1 MDDEEEN
8 HYVSQLREVY
18 HSCDSTGTGFLDREE
33 LTQLCHKLH
42 LGEQLPALLKTLLGD
57 DHFARVNF
65 EEFKEGFVAV
75 LSSNAVVSS
84 SDEGSS
90 SLDSAASCAVQPKY
104 VNGSKWYGRRSQ
116 PELWDSVTEA
126 KYSGAEQQAK
136 ASQKQQL
143 RRSASLESVESFKS
157 DEEADSAK
165 EPHNELFEAQGQ
177 LQKWGS
183 EVLGIPQKFCSLSNT
198 PECQVQEI
206 WAELGVGSSGHLNKQ
221 ELAVVCQSI
230 GLHGLEKE
238 ELEDLFNKLD
248 QDGDGRVSLAEFQ
261 LGLFS
266 HDPASLPE
274 SSTPIKPSR
283 PWSHYQ
289 ALEENGCHTTTTT
302 SSLVSVCSGLCFFSS
317 VDDGSGFAFPDQL
330 IAAWAQEGIQNGREI
345 LKSLDFNVEEKVNL
359 LELTW
364 ALDNELLTVDGVI
377 QQAALACY
385 RQELS
390 YHQGQVEQLVR
401 ERDKARQD
409 LERVE
414 KRNLEFV
421 KEMDDCHSALEQ
433 LTEKK
438 VKHLEQEYRG
448 RLSLLR
454 SEVEM
459 ERELFWEQAR
469 RQRSVLEQDVN
480 RLRAEEVTLR
490 EKLTLSLKENSRL
503 QKEIVEVVEKLS
515 DSEKLILKLQ
525 NDLEFV
531 LKDKLEP
538 QSTELLAQEERFAAV
553 LKEYELKCRDLQ
565 DHNDE
570 LQSKLEGLQAQ
581 LHESRPSPSGDSSI
595 RGRRLPGRGP
605 AGILFVGD
613 STPVS
618 IGTEIMLE
626 QVKEHY
632 QDLKIQL
639 EAKVNYYEREM
650 EALTKNFEKEKK
662 EMKQAHQ
669 VEVSMLEGQK
679 TDLEALYTKSQEV
692 IQGLQEQL
700 QDKVHSPEPVKAGL
714 AHCCAQELCSL
725 ARRLEQEMHMRHQN
739 QLQQIRREAGN
750 ELSQKL
756 SWLEAQHAAH
766 CESLSLQHQCEK
778 DKLLQTHLRR
788 ANELAAQLDLEKGR
802 REEREKEILARCRRQ
817 QLKLQAMMSEEQAQI
832 CRSFTLEKEK
842 LERTYRDQVERLAR
856 EAEVLRALLKDGG
869 TTVGNE
875 SERLCSPTPLCPDSG
890 DQPLVQVALCADR
903 DMGVSVGHWPSQ
915 GQTQDRDAL
924 GQPCSVYAIQSPAP
938 TRMSRGPSEGPSLQD
953 NHQGPL
959 SAVPLERNSH
969 VEPCGV
975 NKGAILE
982 GLAPS
987 ARASASPLQPDT
999 QELLLE
1005 ERDGS
1010 LIKEPISIGGQEGS
1024 ARGSKGA
1031 LETQLQLDGEAA
1043 NTGLL
1048 LTCPKVPDLQ
1058 GVVPERLATFEE
1070 TAAETLSEREKND
1083 VKTKL
1088 LQLEDVVRALE
1099 KEANSREND
1108 RIKFCRLSEE
1118 NTLLQTDLR
1127 KLQQELETS
1136 ENTNGAQRKE
1146 IEVLKRDKEKACFEM
1161 EKLNTQI
1168 QNYKDELSQLNCR
1181 VLQLEGDPSTQQARK
1196 EKRHAA
1202 MQLLMQRL
1210 EEAGRREEQQG
1221 NHIQKLEAELEHMN
1235 QECQNLRL
1243 SQSELTERLEETQ
1256 DQLYS
1261 AHLRLEAAQGQ
1272 HAQKV
1277 QRLQEQMG
1285 QLVPGAH
1292 VSELQHLLSLQKE
1305 EAGRKLDAQR
1315 EEHRQQLRAREEQM
1329 REAEMRLQNMEWLLR
1344 EKVEELRG
1352 QFEKNSKSDLLLKEL
1367 YVENAHL
1374 MKALQATEEKQLC
1387 AERKSRILE
1396 EKVRALNKLISKI
1409 APASLSV

>member
-8 HYVSQLREVY
+8 HYVSRLREVY
-18 HSCDSTGTGFLDREE
+18 CSCDSTGTGFLDREE

-42 LGEQLPALLKTLLGD
+42 LEEQLPALLQTLLGD

-75 LSSNAVVSS
+75 LSSNAGVSS

-90 SLDSAASCAVQPKY
+90 SLESAASCAVPPKY

-143 RRSASLESVESFKS
+143 RRSASLESVESLKS
-157 DEEADSAK
+157 DEETDSAK
-165 EPHNELFEAQGQ
+165 EPQNELFEAQGQ
-177 LQKWGS
+177 LQNWGS
-183 EVLGIPQKFCSLSNT
+183 EVFGIPRKSCNLSNT
-198 PECQVQEI
+198 PENQVREI
-206 WAELGVGSSGHLNKQ
+206 WEELGVGSSGHLNEQ

-266 HDPASLPE
+266 HEPASLPE

-289 ALEENGCHTTTTT
+289 
-302 SSLVSVCSGLCFFSS
+302 
-317 VDDGSGFAFPDQL
+317 
-330 IAAWAQEGIQNGREI
+330 
-345 LKSLDFNVEEKVNL
+345 SLDFNVEEKVNL

-401 ERDKARQD
+401 ERDKVRQD

-469 RQRSVLEQDVN
+469 RQRSVLEQDVS
-480 RLRAEEVTLR
+480 RLRAEEVSLR

-515 DSEKLILKLQ
+515 DSEKLVLKLQ
-525 NDLEFV
+525 SDLELV

-538 QSTELLAQEERFAAV
+538 QNTELLAQEERFAAV
-553 LKEYELKCRDLQ
+553 LKEYERKCRDLQ

-581 LHESRPSPSGDSSI
+581 LHESWPSPSGELSI

-618 IGTEIMLE
+618 IETEIMLE

-639 EAKVNYYEREM
+639 EAKVNYYERDIEVM
-650 EALTKNFEKEKK
+650 KKNFEKEKR

-669 VEVSMLEGQK
+669 VEVSTLEGQK

-700 QDKVHSPEPVKAGL
+700 QDKMYSPELAKTGL
-714 AHCCAQELCSL
+714 AHCCAQELCDL
-725 ARRLEQEMHMRHQN
+725 ARRLEEEMNLRHQN

-756 SWLEAQHAAH
+756 SWLEAQHAAY

-788 ANELAAQLDLEKGR
+788 ANELAVQLDLEKGR
-802 REEREKEILARCRRQ
+802 QEEREKEILARCRRQ
-817 QLKLQAMMSEEQAQI
+817 QLKLQAVMNEEQAQI

-856 EAEVLRALLKDGG
+856 EAEVLRALLKNGNAK
-869 TTVGNE
+869 VSNE
-875 SERLCSPTPLCPDSG
+875 SERPCSPIPQCPDSG
-890 DQPLVQVALCADR
+890 DQLLVQMAPCVDR

-915 GQTQDRDAL
+915 GQTQ
-924 GQPCSVYAIQSPAP
+924 GQPCNVYAIQSPSP
-938 TRMSRGPSEGPSLQD
+938 TQMSRSLSEDPSLQE
-953 NHQGPL
+953 NHQGPP
-959 SAVPLERNSH
+959 SAVPLEGKSH
-969 VEPCGV
+969 VEPCGI

-982 GLAPS
+982 GLPPS
-987 ARASASPLQPDT
+987 IRASASPGQPDT

-1005 ERDGS
+1005 EQAGCLIRDPVSVGS
-1010 LIKEPISIGGQEGS
+1010 QEGL

-1043 NTGLL
+1043 STGLL
-1048 LTCPKVPDLQ
+1048 LTCPKLPDPQ
-1058 GVVPERLATFEE
+1058 EVVPERLATFEE

-1083 VKTKL
+1083 VKIKL
-1088 LQLEDVVRALE
+1088 LHLEDVVRALE
-1099 KEANSREND
+1099 KDANSREND
-1108 RIKFCRLSEE
+1108 RIEFRRLSEE

-1127 KLQQELETS
+1127 KIQQELEAA

-1168 QNYKDELSQLNCR
+1168 QNYKDELSQINCR
-1181 VLQLEGDPSTQQARK
+1181 VLQLEGDTSTHQAWK
-1196 EKRHAA
+1196 EKRHVAI
-1202 MQLLMQRL
+1202 QLLMQRL
-1210 EEAGRREEQQG
+1210 EEASQREQQQDKQ
-1221 NHIQKLEAELEHMN
+1221 IQKLEVELEHMN

-1243 SQSELTERLEETQ
+1243 SQSELTESLQETQ
-1256 DQLYS
+1256 EQLYS
-1261 AHLRLEAAQGQ
+1261 AHRRLEAAQGQ
-1272 HAQKV
+1272 HEQKV
-1277 QRLQEQMG
+1277 QCLQEQMG
-1285 QLVPGAH
+1285 QLVPGAR
-1292 VSELQHLLSLQKE
+1292 VAELQHLLSLQKE
-1305 EAGRKLDAQR
+1305 EARRKLDSQW
-1315 EEHRQQLRAREEQM
+1315 EEHQQQLRSREEQM
-1329 REAEMRLQNMEWLLR
+1329 REAEMRLQNAEWLLQ
-1344 EKVEELRG
+1344 EKVEELKE

-1367 YVENAHL
+1367 YVENSHL
-1374 MKALQATEEKQLC
+1374 MKALQVTEEKQLC

>member
-1 MDDEEEN
+1 MDNEEEN
-8 HYVSQLREVY
+8 HYVSQLKEVY
-18 HSCDSTGTGFLDREE
+18 CSCDSTGTGFLDREE

-42 LGEQLPALLKTLLGD
+42 LEEQVPALLQTLLGD

-75 LSSNAVVSS
+75 LSSNAGVSS

-90 SLDSAASCAVQPKY
+90 SLESAASCAVPPKY

-116 PELWDSVTEA
+116 PELWDSVTET

-143 RRSASLESVESFKS
+143 RRSASLESVESLKS

-165 EPHNELFEAQGQ
+165 EPQNELFEAQGQ
-177 LQKWGS
+177 LQNWGS
-183 EVLGIPQKFCSLSNT
+183 EVFGIPRKSCSLSNT
-198 PECQVQEI
+198 PESQVREI
-206 WAELGVGSSGHLNKQ
+206 WNELGVGSSGHLNEQ

-266 HDPASLPE
+266 HEPASLPE

-283 PWSHYQ
+283 SWSHYQ
-289 ALEENGCHTTTTT
+289 VLEENGCHTTTT

-317 VDDGSGFAFPDQL
+317 VDDGSGFAFPEQL

-469 RQRSVLEQDVN
+469 RQRSVLEQDVS
-480 RLRAEEVTLR
+480 RLQAEEVSLR

-538 QSTELLAQEERFAAV
+538 QNTELLAQEERFAAV
-553 LKEYELKCRDLQ
+553 LKEYEVKCRDLQ

-581 LHESRPSPSGDSSI
+581 LHESRPSPSGDSGFH
-595 RGRRLPGRGP
+595 GRRLPGRGP

-618 IGTEIMLE
+618 IETEIMLE

-639 EAKVNYYEREM
+639 EAKVNYYEREIEVM
-650 EALTKNFEKEKK
+650 KKNLEKEKR

-669 VEVSMLEGQK
+669 VEVSILEDQK

-692 IQGLQEQL
+692 ILGLQEQL
-700 QDKVHSPEPVKAGL
+700 QDKVHNPEPGKAGL
-714 AHCCAQELCSL
+714 AHCCAQELCGL
-725 ARRLEQEMHMRHQN
+725 ARRLEEEMHMRHEN

-788 ANELAAQLDLEKGR
+788 ANELVAQLDLEKGR
-802 REEREKEILARCRRQ
+802 QEEREKEILARCRRQ
-817 QLKLQAMMSEEQAQI
+817 QLKLQAAMSEEQAQI
-832 CRSFTLEKEK
+832 CRSFTQEKEK
-842 LERTYRDQVERLAR
+842 LERTYRDQVDRLAW
-856 EAEVLRALLKDGG
+856 EAEMLRALLKDR
-869 TTVGNE
+869 TATVGSE
-875 SERLCSPTPLCPDSG
+875 SERPCNPAPLLPESG
-890 DQPLVQVALCADR
+890 DQPLVPMALCADR
-903 DMGVSVGHWPSQ
+903 DVKVSVGYWPSQ
-915 GQTQDRDAL
+915 GRDTL
-924 GQPCSVYAIQSPAP
+924 GQPCMVYAIQSPSP
-938 TRMSRGPSEGPSLQD
+938 TGMSRGPSEGPSLQE
-953 NHQGPL
+953 NHQDPL
-959 SAVPLERNSH
+959 STVPLERKSH
-969 VEPCGV
+969 VEPCGI

-987 ARASASPLQPDT
+987 ARASASSMQPDT
-999 QELLLE
+999 EELLLE
-1005 ERDGS
+1005 KQTSS
-1010 LIKEPISIGGQEGS
+1010 LMREPISMGGQEGS

-1031 LETQLQLDGEAA
+1031 LETHLQLDGEAE

-1048 LTCPKVPDLQ
+1048 LTCPKLPDPQ
-1058 GVVPERLATFEE
+1058 GLVPERLATFEE

-1083 VKTKL
+1083 VKIKL

-1108 RIKFCRLSEE
+1108 RIEFHRLSEE

-1127 KLQQELETS
+1127 NIQQELEAA

-1181 VLQLEGDPSTQQARK
+1181 VLQLEGDTSTHQAQK
-1196 EKRHAA
+1196 EKHHVAI
-1202 MQLLMQRL
+1202 QLLMQRL
-1210 EEAGRREEQQG
+1210 EEAGLRDEQQG
-1221 NHIQKLEAELEHMN
+1221 NQIQKLEVELEHMN
-1235 QECQNLRL
+1235 QECQKLRL
-1243 SQSELTERLEETQ
+1243 SQSQLKESLEETQ

-1261 AHLRLEAAQGQ
+1261 AHLRLEATHGQ
-1272 HAQKV
+1272 HEQKV
-1277 QRLQEQMG
+1277 QRLQEQMSH
-1285 QLVPGAH
+1285 LVPGAR
-1292 VSELQHLLSLQKE
+1292 VTELQHLLSLQKE

-1329 REAEMRLQNMEWLLR
+1329 REAEMRLQNVEWLLQ
-1344 EKVEELRG
+1344 EKVEELRD

-1367 YVENAHL
+1367 YVENSHL
-1374 MKALQATEEKQLC
+1374 MKALQVTEEKQLS

>member
-8 HYVSQLREVY
+8 HYVSRLREVY
-18 HSCDSTGTGFLDREE
+18 CSCDSTGTGFLDREE

-42 LGEQLPALLKTLLGD
+42 LEEQLPALLQTLLGD

-75 LSSNAVVSS
+75 LSSNAGVSS

-90 SLDSAASCAVQPKY
+90 SLESAASCAVPPKY

-143 RRSASLESVESFKS
+143 RRSASLESVESLKS
-157 DEEADSAK
+157 DEETDSAK
-165 EPHNELFEAQGQ
+165 EPQNELFEAQGQ
-177 LQKWGS
+177 LQNWGS
-183 EVLGIPQKFCSLSNT
+183 EVFGIPRKSCNLSNT
-198 PECQVQEI
+198 PENQVREI
-206 WAELGVGSSGHLNKQ
+206 WEELGVGSSGHLNEQ

-266 HDPASLPE
+266 HEPASLPE

-317 VDDGSGFAFPDQL
+317 VDDGSGFAFPEQL

-401 ERDKARQD
+401 ERDKVRQD

-469 RQRSVLEQDVN
+469 RQRSVLEQDVS
-480 RLRAEEVTLR
+480 RLRAEEVSLR

-515 DSEKLILKLQ
+515 DSEKLVLKLQ
-525 NDLEFV
+525 SDLELV

-538 QSTELLAQEERFAAV
+538 QNTELLAQEERFAAV
-553 LKEYELKCRDLQ
+553 LKEYERKCRDLQ

-581 LHESRPSPSGDSSI
+581 LHESWPSPSGELSI

-618 IGTEIMLE
+618 IETEIMLE

-639 EAKVNYYEREM
+639 EAKVNYYERDIEVM
-650 EALTKNFEKEKK
+650 KKNFEKEKR

-669 VEVSMLEGQK
+669 VEVSTLEGQK

-700 QDKVHSPEPVKAGL
+700 QDKMYSPELAKTGL
-714 AHCCAQELCSL
+714 AHCCAQELCDL
-725 ARRLEQEMHMRHQN
+725 ARRLEEEMNLRHQN

-756 SWLEAQHAAH
+756 SWLEAQHAAY

-788 ANELAAQLDLEKGR
+788 ANELAVQLDLEKGR
-802 REEREKEILARCRRQ
+802 QEEREKEILARCRRQ
-817 QLKLQAMMSEEQAQI
+817 QLKLQAVMNEEQAQI

-856 EAEVLRALLKDGG
+856 EAEVLRALLKNGNAK
-869 TTVGNE
+869 VSNE
-875 SERLCSPTPLCPDSG
+875 SERPCSPIPQCPDSG
-890 DQPLVQVALCADR
+890 DQLLVQMAPCVDR

-915 GQTQDRDAL
+915 GQTQ
-924 GQPCSVYAIQSPAP
+924 GQPCNVYAIQSPSP
-938 TRMSRGPSEGPSLQD
+938 TQMSRSLSEDPSLQE
-953 NHQGPL
+953 NHQGPP
-959 SAVPLERNSH
+959 SAVPLEGKSH
-969 VEPCGV
+969 VEPCGI

-982 GLAPS
+982 GLPPS
-987 ARASASPLQPDT
+987 IRASASPGQPDT

-1005 ERDGS
+1005 EQAGCLIRDPVSVGS
-1010 LIKEPISIGGQEGS
+1010 QEGL

-1043 NTGLL
+1043 STGLL
-1048 LTCPKVPDLQ
+1048 LTCPKLPDPQ
-1058 GVVPERLATFEE
+1058 EVVPERLATFEE

-1083 VKTKL
+1083 VKIKL
-1088 LQLEDVVRALE
+1088 LHLEDVVRALE
-1099 KEANSREND
+1099 KDANSREND
-1108 RIKFCRLSEE
+1108 RIEFRRLSEE

-1127 KLQQELETS
+1127 KIQQELEAA

-1168 QNYKDELSQLNCR
+1168 QNYKDELSQINCR
-1181 VLQLEGDPSTQQARK
+1181 VLQLEGDTSTHQAWK
-1196 EKRHAA
+1196 EKRHVAI
-1202 MQLLMQRL
+1202 QLLMQRL
-1210 EEAGRREEQQG
+1210 EEASQREQQQDKQ
-1221 NHIQKLEAELEHMN
+1221 IQKLEVELEHMN

-1243 SQSELTERLEETQ
+1243 SQSELTESLQETQ
-1256 DQLYS
+1256 EQLYS
-1261 AHLRLEAAQGQ
+1261 AHRRLEAAQGQ
-1272 HAQKV
+1272 HEQKV
-1277 QRLQEQMG
+1277 QCLQEQMG
-1285 QLVPGAH
+1285 QLVPGAR
-1292 VSELQHLLSLQKE
+1292 VAELQHLLSLQKE
-1305 EAGRKLDAQR
+1305 EARRKLDSQW
-1315 EEHRQQLRAREEQM
+1315 EEHQQQLRSREEQM
-1329 REAEMRLQNMEWLLR
+1329 REAEMRLQNAEWLLQ
-1344 EKVEELRG
+1344 EKVEELKE

-1367 YVENAHL
+1367 YVENSHL
-1374 MKALQATEEKQLC
+1374 MKALQVTEEKQLC

>member
-8 HYVSQLREVY
+8 HYVSRLREVY
-18 HSCDSTGTGFLDREE
+18 CSCDSTGTGFLDREE

-42 LGEQLPALLKTLLGD
+42 LEEQLPALLQTLLGD

-65 EEFKEGFVAV
+65 EEFKEGFVSV
-75 LSSNAVVSS
+75 LSSNAGVSS

-90 SLDSAASCAVQPKY
+90 SLESAASCAVPPKY
-104 VNGSKWYGRRSQ
+104 VNGSKWYGRRSE

-143 RRSASLESVESFKS
+143 RRSASLESVESLKS
-157 DEEADSAK
+157 DEETDSAK
-165 EPHNELFEAQGQ
+165 EPQNELFEAQGQ
-177 LQKWGS
+177 LQNWGS
-183 EVLGIPQKFCSLSNT
+183 EVFGIPRKSCNLSNT
-198 PECQVQEI
+198 PENQVREI
-206 WAELGVGSSGHLNKQ
+206 WEELGVGSSGHLNEQ

-266 HDPASLPE
+266 HEPASLPE

-317 VDDGSGFAFPDQL
+317 VDDGSGFAFPEQL

-401 ERDKARQD
+401 ERDKVRQD

-469 RQRSVLEQDVN
+469 RQRSVLEQDVS
-480 RLRAEEVTLR
+480 RLRAEEVSLR

-515 DSEKLILKLQ
+515 DSEKLVLKLQ
-525 NDLEFV
+525 SDLEFV

-538 QSTELLAQEERFAAV
+538 QNTELLAQEERFAAV
-553 LKEYELKCRDLQ
+553 LKEYERKCRDLQ
-565 DHNDE
+565 DQNDE

-581 LHESRPSPSGDSSI
+581 LHESWPSPSGELSI

-618 IGTEIMLE
+618 IETEIMLE

-639 EAKVNYYEREM
+639 EAKVNYYERDIEVM
-650 EALTKNFEKEKK
+650 KKNFEKEKRD
-662 EMKQAHQ
+662 MKQAHQ
-669 VEVSMLEGQK
+669 VEVSTLEGQK
-679 TDLEALYTKSQEV
+679 KDLEALYTKSQEV

-700 QDKVHSPEPVKAGL
+700 QDKMHSPELAKTGL
-714 AHCCAQELCSL
+714 AHCCAQELCDL
-725 ARRLEQEMHMRHQN
+725 ARRLEEEMNLRHQN
-739 QLQQIRREAGN
+739 QLQQIRIEF
-750 ELSQKL
+750 
-756 SWLEAQHAAH
+756 H
-766 CESLSLQHQCEK
+766 
-778 DKLLQTHLRR
+778 
-788 ANELAAQLDLEKGR
+788 
-802 REEREKEILARCRRQ
+802 
-817 QLKLQAMMSEEQAQI
+817 
-832 CRSFTLEKEK
+832 
-842 LERTYRDQVERLAR
+842 
-856 EAEVLRALLKDGG
+856 
-869 TTVGNE
+869 
-875 SERLCSPTPLCPDSG
+875 
-890 DQPLVQVALCADR
+890 
-903 DMGVSVGHWPSQ
+903 
-915 GQTQDRDAL
+915 
-924 GQPCSVYAIQSPAP
+924 
-938 TRMSRGPSEGPSLQD
+938 
-953 NHQGPL
+953 
-959 SAVPLERNSH
+959 
-969 VEPCGV
+969 
-975 NKGAILE
+975 
-982 GLAPS
+982 
-987 ARASASPLQPDT
+987 
-999 QELLLE
+999 
-1005 ERDGS
+1005 
-1010 LIKEPISIGGQEGS
+1010 
-1024 ARGSKGA
+1024 
-1031 LETQLQLDGEAA
+1031 
-1043 NTGLL
+1043 
-1048 LTCPKVPDLQ
+1048 
-1058 GVVPERLATFEE
+1058 
-1070 TAAETLSEREKND
+1070 
-1083 VKTKL
+1083 
-1088 LQLEDVVRALE
+1088 
-1099 KEANSREND
+1099 
-1108 RIKFCRLSEE
+1108 RLSEE

-1127 KLQQELETS
+1127 KIQQELEAA

-1146 IEVLKRDKEKACFEM
+1146 IEVLKRDKEKACFEV

-1168 QNYKDELSQLNCR
+1168 QNYKDELSQINCR
-1181 VLQLEGDPSTQQARK
+1181 VLQLEGDTSTHQAWK
-1196 EKRHAA
+1196 EKRHVAI
-1202 MQLLMQRL
+1202 QLLMQRL
-1210 EEAGRREEQQG
+1210 EEASQREQQQDKQ
-1221 NHIQKLEAELEHMN
+1221 IQKLEVELEHMN

-1243 SQSELTERLEETQ
+1243 SQSELTESLQETQ
-1256 DQLYS
+1256 EQVQLYS
-1261 AHLRLEAAQGQ
+1261 AHRRLEAAQGQ
-1272 HAQKV
+1272 HEQKV
-1277 QRLQEQMG
+1277 QCLQEQMG
-1285 QLVPGAH
+1285 QLVPGAR
-1292 VSELQHLLSLQKE
+1292 VAELQHLLSLQKE
-1305 EAGRKLDAQR
+1305 EARRKLDSQW
-1315 EEHRQQLRAREEQM
+1315 EEHQQQLRSREEQM
-1329 REAEMRLQNMEWLLR
+1329 REAEMRLQNVEWLLQ
-1344 EKVEELRG
+1344 EKVEELKD

-1367 YVENAHL
+1367 YVENSHL
-1374 MKALQATEEKQLC
+1374 MKALQVTEEKQLC

>member
-8 HYVSQLREVY
+8 HYVSRLREVY
-18 HSCDSTGTGFLDREE
+18 CSCDSTGTGFLDREE

-42 LGEQLPALLKTLLGD
+42 LEEQLPALLQTLLGD

-65 EEFKEGFVAV
+65 EEFKEGFVSV
-75 LSSNAVVSS
+75 LSSNAGVSS

-90 SLDSAASCAVQPKY
+90 SLESAASCAVPPKY
-104 VNGSKWYGRRSQ
+104 VNGSKWYGRRSE

-143 RRSASLESVESFKS
+143 RRSASLESVESLKS
-157 DEEADSAK
+157 DEETDSAK
-165 EPHNELFEAQGQ
+165 EPQNELFEAQGQ
-177 LQKWGS
+177 LQNWGS
-183 EVLGIPQKFCSLSNT
+183 EVFGIPRKSCNLSNT
-198 PECQVQEI
+198 PENQVREI
-206 WAELGVGSSGHLNKQ
+206 WEELGVGSSGHLNEQ

-266 HDPASLPE
+266 HEPASLPE

-317 VDDGSGFAFPDQL
+317 VDDGSGFAFPEQL

-401 ERDKARQD
+401 ERDKVRQD

-469 RQRSVLEQDVN
+469 RQRSVLEQDVS
-480 RLRAEEVTLR
+480 RLRAEEVSLR

-515 DSEKLILKLQ
+515 DSEKLVLKLQ
-525 NDLEFV
+525 SDLEFV

-538 QSTELLAQEERFAAV
+538 QNTELLAQEERFAAV
-553 LKEYELKCRDLQ
+553 LKEYERKCRDLQ
-565 DHNDE
+565 DQNDE

-581 LHESRPSPSGDSSI
+581 LHESWPSPSGELSI

-618 IGTEIMLE
+618 IETEIMLE

-639 EAKVNYYEREM
+639 EAKVNYYERDIEVM
-650 EALTKNFEKEKK
+650 KKNFEKEKRD
-662 EMKQAHQ
+662 MKQAHQ
-669 VEVSMLEGQK
+669 VEVSTLEGQK
-679 TDLEALYTKSQEV
+679 KDLEALYTKSQEV

-700 QDKVHSPEPVKAGL
+700 QDKMHSPELAKTGL
-714 AHCCAQELCSL
+714 AHCCAQELCDL
-725 ARRLEQEMHMRHQN
+725 ARRLEEEMNLRHQN
-739 QLQQIRREAGN
+739 QLQQIRIEF
-750 ELSQKL
+750 
-756 SWLEAQHAAH
+756 H
-766 CESLSLQHQCEK
+766 
-778 DKLLQTHLRR
+778 
-788 ANELAAQLDLEKGR
+788 
-802 REEREKEILARCRRQ
+802 
-817 QLKLQAMMSEEQAQI
+817 
-832 CRSFTLEKEK
+832 
-842 LERTYRDQVERLAR
+842 
-856 EAEVLRALLKDGG
+856 
-869 TTVGNE
+869 
-875 SERLCSPTPLCPDSG
+875 
-890 DQPLVQVALCADR
+890 
-903 DMGVSVGHWPSQ
+903 
-915 GQTQDRDAL
+915 
-924 GQPCSVYAIQSPAP
+924 
-938 TRMSRGPSEGPSLQD
+938 
-953 NHQGPL
+953 
-959 SAVPLERNSH
+959 
-969 VEPCGV
+969 
-975 NKGAILE
+975 
-982 GLAPS
+982 
-987 ARASASPLQPDT
+987 
-999 QELLLE
+999 
-1005 ERDGS
+1005 
-1010 LIKEPISIGGQEGS
+1010 
-1024 ARGSKGA
+1024 
-1031 LETQLQLDGEAA
+1031 
-1043 NTGLL
+1043 
-1048 LTCPKVPDLQ
+1048 
-1058 GVVPERLATFEE
+1058 
-1070 TAAETLSEREKND
+1070 
-1083 VKTKL
+1083 
-1088 LQLEDVVRALE
+1088 
-1099 KEANSREND
+1099 
-1108 RIKFCRLSEE
+1108 RLSEE

-1127 KLQQELETS
+1127 KIQQELEAA

-1146 IEVLKRDKEKACFEM
+1146 IEVLKRDKEKACFEV

-1168 QNYKDELSQLNCR
+1168 QNYKDELSQINCR
-1181 VLQLEGDPSTQQARK
+1181 VLQLEGDTSTHQAWK
-1196 EKRHAA
+1196 EKRHVAI
-1202 MQLLMQRL
+1202 QLLMQRL
-1210 EEAGRREEQQG
+1210 EEASQREQQQDKQ
-1221 NHIQKLEAELEHMN
+1221 IQKLEVELEHMN

-1243 SQSELTERLEETQ
+1243 SQSELTESLQETQ
-1256 DQLYS
+1256 EQLYS
-1261 AHLRLEAAQGQ
+1261 AHRRLEAAQGQ
-1272 HAQKV
+1272 HEQKV
-1277 QRLQEQMG
+1277 QCLQEQMG
-1285 QLVPGAH
+1285 QLVPGAR
-1292 VSELQHLLSLQKE
+1292 VAELQHLLSLQKE
-1305 EAGRKLDAQR
+1305 EARRKLDSQW
-1315 EEHRQQLRAREEQM
+1315 EEHQQQLRSREEQM
-1329 REAEMRLQNMEWLLR
+1329 REAEMRLQNVEWLLQ
-1344 EKVEELRG
+1344 EKVEELKD

-1367 YVENAHL
+1367 YVENSHL
-1374 MKALQATEEKQLC
+1374 MKALQVTEEKQLC

>member
-8 HYVSQLREVY
+8 HYVSRLREVY
-18 HSCDSTGTGFLDREE
+18 CSCDSTGTGFLDREE

-42 LGEQLPALLKTLLGD
+42 LEEQLPALLQTLLGD

-75 LSSNAVVSS
+75 LSSNAGVSS

-90 SLDSAASCAVQPKY
+90 SLESAASCAVPPKY

-143 RRSASLESVESFKS
+143 RRSASLESVESLKS
-157 DEEADSAK
+157 DEETDSAK
-165 EPHNELFEAQGQ
+165 EPQNELFEAQGQ
-177 LQKWGS
+177 LQNWGS
-183 EVLGIPQKFCSLSNT
+183 EVFGIPRKSCNLSNT
-198 PECQVQEI
+198 PENQVREI
-206 WAELGVGSSGHLNKQ
+206 WEELGVGSSGHLNEQ

-248 QDGDGRVSLAEFQ
+248 QDGDGRVSLEEFQ

-266 HDPASLPE
+266 HEPASLPE

-289 ALEENGCHTTTTT
+289 
-302 SSLVSVCSGLCFFSS
+302 
-317 VDDGSGFAFPDQL
+317 
-330 IAAWAQEGIQNGREI
+330 
-345 LKSLDFNVEEKVNL
+345 SLDFNVEEKVNL

-401 ERDKARQD
+401 ERDKVRQD

-469 RQRSVLEQDVN
+469 RQRSVLEQDVS
-480 RLRAEEVTLR
+480 RLRAEEVSLR

-515 DSEKLILKLQ
+515 DSEKLVLKLQ
-525 NDLEFV
+525 SDLEFV

-538 QSTELLAQEERFAAV
+538 QNTELLAQEERFAAV
-553 LKEYELKCRDLQ
+553 LKEYERKCRDLQ
-565 DHNDE
+565 DQNDE

-581 LHESRPSPSGDSSI
+581 LHESWPSPSGELST

-618 IGTEIMLE
+618 IETEIMLE

-639 EAKVNYYEREM
+639 EAKVNYYERDIEVM
-650 EALTKNFEKEKK
+650 KKNFEKEKR

-669 VEVSMLEGQK
+669 VEVSTLEGQK

-700 QDKVHSPEPVKAGL
+700 QDKMYSPELAKTGL
-714 AHCCAQELCSL
+714 AHCCAQELCDL
-725 ARRLEQEMHMRHQN
+725 ARRLEEEMNLRHQN

-756 SWLEAQHAAH
+756 SWLEAQHAAY

-788 ANELAAQLDLEKGR
+788 ANELAIQLDLEKGR
-802 REEREKEILARCRRQ
+802 QEEREKEILARCRRQ
-817 QLKLQAMMSEEQAQI
+817 QLKLQAVMNEEQAQI

-842 LERTYRDQVERLAR
+842 LERTYRNQVERLAR
-856 EAEVLRALLKDGG
+856 EAEVLRALLKNGNAK
-869 TTVGNE
+869 VSNE
-875 SERLCSPTPLCPDSG
+875 SERPCSPIPLCPDSG
-890 DQPLVQVALCADR
+890 DQLLVQMAPCADR

-915 GQTQDRDAL
+915 GQTQ
-924 GQPCSVYAIQSPAP
+924 GQPCNVYAIQSPSP
-938 TRMSRGPSEGPSLQD
+938 TQMSRSLSEHPSLQE
-953 NHQGPL
+953 NYQGPP
-959 SAVPLERNSH
+959 SAVPLEGKSH
-969 VEPCGV
+969 VEPCGI
-975 NKGAILE
+975 NKGTILE
-982 GLAPS
+982 GLPPS
-987 ARASASPLQPDT
+987 FRASASPGQPDT

-1005 ERDGS
+1005 EQAGCLIRD
-1010 LIKEPISIGGQEGS
+1010 PISLGSQEGL

-1043 NTGLL
+1043 STGLL
-1048 LTCPKVPDLQ
+1048 LTCPKLPDPQ
-1058 GVVPERLATFEE
+1058 EVVPERLATFEE
-1070 TAAETLSEREKND
+1070 TAAETLSEREKHD
-1083 VKTKL
+1083 VKIKL
-1088 LQLEDVVRALE
+1088 LHLEDVVRALE
-1099 KEANSREND
+1099 KDANSREND
-1108 RIKFCRLSEE
+1108 RIEFRRLSEE

-1127 KLQQELETS
+1127 KIQQELEAA

-1168 QNYKDELSQLNCR
+1168 QNYKDELSQINSR
-1181 VLQLEGDPSTQQARK
+1181 VLQLEGDTSTHQAWK
-1196 EKRHAA
+1196 EKRHVAI
-1202 MQLLMQRL
+1202 QLLMQRL
-1210 EEAGRREEQQG
+1210 EEASQREQQQDKQ
-1221 NHIQKLEAELEHMN
+1221 IQKLEVELEHMN
-1235 QECQNLRL
+1235 QECQNLKL
-1243 SQSELTERLEETQ
+1243 SQSELTESLQETQ
-1256 DQLYS
+1256 EQLYS
-1261 AHLRLEAAQGQ
+1261 AHRRLEAAQGQ
-1272 HAQKV
+1272 HEQKV
-1277 QRLQEQMG
+1277 QCLQEQMA
-1285 QLVPGAH
+1285 QLVPGAR
-1292 VSELQHLLSLQKE
+1292 VAELQHLLSLQKE
-1305 EAGRKLDAQR
+1305 EARRKLDSQW
-1315 EEHRQQLRAREEQM
+1315 EEHQQQLRSREEQM
-1329 REAEMRLQNMEWLLR
+1329 REAEMRLQNVEWLLQ
-1344 EKVEELRG
+1344 EKVEELKE

-1367 YVENAHL
+1367 YVENSHL
-1374 MKALQATEEKQLC
+1374 MKALQVTEEKQLC